1 MIRIP
6 VAAPSRSYEVLLE
19 IGLLARAG
27 ECLGSFLPHRRVF
40 VVTVP
45 PVRRRWGKAL
55 LQSLAATGVKAEILE
70 MPDGELFK
78 RLATLEKLAEKLV
91 KTGADRSAI
100 LIALGGGVV
109 GDVTGFLASVYM
121 RGVDVIQI
129 PTTVLAQ
136 VDAAVGGKTGVNLQS
151 GKNLLGTFH
160 QPRAVLVDPGV
171 LATLPSREY
180 RAGLYEAMK
189 CGIIGDPGLFRI
201 FEERRREILDR
212 EPAVLEKVIAD
223 SVRLKASV
231 VSADER
237 ENGLRQ
243 VLNLG
248 HTIGH
253 ALEAETRYKQLLHGE
268 AVAWGMIAATHIAL
282 STGKLDSV
290 MAGRITSTIL
300 GFGQLPRLKCNS
312 ASVVKRLHSDKKTR
326 HGVVYFILPREIGK
340 VEIVN
345 DVPEGIVRSAVDEI
359 RKLASG

>member
-1 MIRIP
+1 M
-6 VAAPSRSYEVLLE
+6 
-19 IGLLARAG
+19 
-27 ECLGSFLPHRRVF
+27 
-40 VVTVP
+40 
-45 PVRRRWGKAL
+45 
-55 LQSLAATGVKAEILE
+55 
-70 MPDGELFK
+70 
-78 RLATLEKLAEKLV
+78 
-91 KTGADRSAI
+91 
-100 LIALGGGVV
+100 
-109 GDVTGFLASVYM
+109 
-121 RGVDVIQI
+121 
-129 PTTVLAQ
+129 
-136 VDAAVGGKTGVNLQS
+136 
-151 GKNLLGTFH
+151 
-160 QPRAVLVDPGV
+160 LVDPGV
-171 LATLPSREY
+171 LATLPAREY

-326 HGVVYFILPREIGK
+326 HGVVHFILPREIGK

-345 DVPEGIVRSAVDEI
+345 DVPEGIVRAAVDEI